1 MAGVE
6 VGIKNLSKSF
16 GSANIWSDVTLTLPA
31 GEVSVL
37 LGPSGTGKSVLLKSI
52 IGLLKPEKG
61 SIFIHDTDLVRCSES
76 KLYEIR
82 KLFGVLFQDGALFG
96 SMNLFDNI
104 AFPLREHTRK
114 GEKEISDIVMEKLDM
129 VGLSGA
135 EDKLPGEISGGMKK
149 RAGLARALVLDP
161 EIILVDEPDSGL
173 DPVRTA
179 YLNQLIVDLNTQLDA
194 TILIV
199 THHLGTARSL
209 PDNIGMLFRKNLI
222 MFGPREVLLTSEE
235 PAVQQFLQGRR
246 VGPIGMSEEKDSGQM
261 EAEMAELKKKGG
273 SADTEESFIDPQLDP
288 SEGMGER
295 KAVQRRK
302 DRVMQ
307 VLHTLPEKAQ
317 TAILEQLTDEDME
330 RYGISKDQDRTELIE
345 VTYNSPPSDADP
357 FGYQAMQEAEDNSM
371 VEDSPAGEGEGEGDK
386 AGSGDPNADAEA
398 RRAPPGPPESDEPLI
413 GVPVDDHAG
422 GTVVLPQAGEHTKAE
437 EDKVGGSGEED
448 SGEQDAD
455 DQGDR
460 QDSGEQD
467 SDQQDQGQQDRDD
480 DPKTEQIPAVGDDS
494 GQEDAGQGSDQGAS
508 PTQDDQRTEQ
518 VAAAGAAGAAA
529 SGGRHHWREDPD
541 QDGQDGQGGGQGGL
555 VSMERRTDREGGDGQ
570 GDDGQG
576 QAQGGGQQDR
586 PAPRTGRESD
596 RSGWAQPNAG
606 QDTAPDRGGDAAG
619 DPSAEGGPGSQEQ
632 AAPATDETGRPQGSD
647 SGIGSSSGTSGTSDT
662 SHDGQPPRGRE
673 DDEGLMGGIK
683 RMFRRSA
690 S

>member
-1 MAGVE
+1 VGGVE

-16 GSANIWSDVTLTLPA
+16 GKSNIWSDVTLTLPA

-96 SMNLFDNI
+96 SMNLFDNV

-114 GEKEISDIVMEKLDM
+114 GEKEISDIVMEKLDL

-209 PDNIGMLFRKNLI
+209 PDNIGMLFRRNLV

-235 PAVQQFLQGRR
+235 PVVQQFLQGRR
-246 VGPIGMSEEKDSGQM
+246 IGPIGMSEEKDSAQM
-261 EAEMAELKKKGG
+261 EAEMKELKKKGG
-273 SADTEESFIDPQLDP
+273 SADSEESFIDPQLDP
-288 SEGMGER
+288 TEGLGER

-317 TAILEQLTDEDME
+317 TAILESLTEEDQE
-330 RYGISKDQDRTELIE
+330 RYGISREQDRTELIE
-345 VTYNSPPSDADP
+345 ITRNQPPEDADP
-357 FGYQAMQEAEDNSM
+357 FGYKAMQEDTTESQ
-371 VEDSPAGEGEGEGDK
+371 VEDSPAGEGEGEGEN
-386 AGSGDPNADAEA
+386 AGSGNPDADAEA
-398 RRAPPGPPESDEPLI
+398 RKAPPDPPESDEPLV
-413 GVPVDDHAG
+413 GVPADDEAG
-422 GTVVLPQAGEHTKAE
+422 GTVVLPQAGEHTKSE
-437 EDKVGGSGEED
+437 EQKADEAGLNDDDQSDGDGDGDTDGEGEGGD
-448 SGEQDAD
+448 DTDDAD
-455 DQGDR
+455 TSEAPEGSEDHADGDERGPQDQHD
-460 QDSGEQD
+460 QHDQHDDEPKTEQFAAVD
-467 SDQQDQGQQDRDD
+467 TGQDQQDQQDGRDQRDD
-480 DPKTEQIPAVGDDS
+480 
-494 GQEDAGQGSDQGAS
+494 QG
-508 PTQDDQRTEQ
+508 R
-518 VAAAGAAGAAA
+518 
-529 SGGRHHWREDPD
+529 
-541 QDGQDGQGGGQGGL
+541 QDGQDGQQ
-555 VSMERRTDREGGDGQ
+555 Q
-570 GDDGQG
+570 DGQG
-576 QAQGGGQQDR
+576 QQGRHAAGDGGQQGQQGGPQQGRQGGQPAGLGLVAMDR
-586 PAPRTGRESD
+586 APGREVP
-596 RSGWAQPNAG
+596 SGSAG
-606 QDTAPDRGGDAAG
+606 RGDDRGGWAVPAAAG
-619 DPSAEGGPGSQEQ
+619 DPGAQGNTGHGAADQLAGPPTG
-632 AAPATDETGRPQGSD
+632 AP
-647 SGIGSSSGTSGTSDT
+647 
-662 SHDGQPPRGRE
+662 GQPNGGQAGNGGNGNGGGHRAAGG
-673 DDEGLMGGIK
+673 GL
-683 RMFRRSA
+683 RRLFRRGDS
-690 S
+690 